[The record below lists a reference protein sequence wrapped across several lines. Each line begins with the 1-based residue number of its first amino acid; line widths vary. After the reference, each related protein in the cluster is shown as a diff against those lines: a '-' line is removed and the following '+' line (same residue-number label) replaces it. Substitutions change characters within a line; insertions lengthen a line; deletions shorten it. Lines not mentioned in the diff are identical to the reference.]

1 MQRSKREGSEIG
13 FAARKHSEMDLR
25 MQRSGREGA
34 VVGFAGQGQTEANL
48 WWQRSGRERIVVG
61 FAEREGRGWGARGG
75 RGEEEG
81 RLCKQR
87 SGAWIGASDLCVF
100 PAGWFFLQDSFSCIL
115 AAVQGVCCYLFRKF
129 VEKVPEGGLVYDLT
143 VHESAVC
150 YDERCWDGRDVIQA
164 YVW

>member
-1 MQRSKREGSEIG
+1 MDGYGGRRCTKTGRNGPVGAAKRTGEGCCG
-13 FAARKHSEMDLR
+13 LRGTGGAR
-25 MQRSGREGA
+25 
-34 VVGFAGQGQTEANL
+34 VG
-48 WWQRSGRERIVVG
+48 
-61 FAEREGRGWGARGG
+61 GARGG

>member
-1 MQRSKREGSEIG
+1 MAMVGV
-13 FAARKHSEMDLR
+13 AARKQAEMGLWV
-25 MQRSGREGA
+25 QRSGWERA
-34 VVGFAGQGQTEANL
+34 VVGVAAWEGLPCKAKV
-48 WWQRSGRERIVVG
+48 RSLDWG
-61 FAEREGRGWGARGG
+61 FGP
-75 RGEEEG
+75 
-81 RLCKQR
+81 LCLSCR
-87 SGAWIGASDLCVF
+87 MVF
-100 PAGWFFLQDSFSCIL
+100 PAGWFFLQDGFSCIL

>member
-1 MQRSKREGSEIG
+1 MHWSSEADDG
-13 FAARKHSEMDLR
+13 W
-25 MQRSGREGA
+25 
-34 VVGFAGQGQTEANL
+34 L
-48 WWQRSGRERIVVG
+48 WWASLHENRQKWACGCSE
-61 FAEREGRGWGARGG
+61 ADGRGLLWASLRG
-75 RGEEEG
+75 RDSHA
-81 RLCKQR
+81 KQR

>member
-1 MQRSKREGSEIG
+1 
-13 FAARKHSEMDLR
+13 
-25 MQRSGREGA
+25 MQRSGWEGT
-34 VVGFAGQGQTEANL
+34 VVGVAA
-48 WWQRSGRERIVVG
+48 W
-61 FAEREGRGWGARGG
+61 EG
-75 RGEEEG
+75 
-81 RLCKQR
+81 LPCKQR
-87 SGAWIGASDLCVF
+87 SGAWIVASDLCVF

-150 YDERCWDGRDVIQA
+150 YDERCRDGRDVIQA